1 MSMPKNREITYFLS
15 HPIQYFSPLFRALAK
30 VTDLEVYY
38 FSDASIKG
46 RKDAG
51 FGEAIIWDTPLLEG
65 YPSFFIRN
73 FGRRRN
79 PDNHFW
85 DVFNPGIVEVIR
97 KRKQSVVIV
106 NGWTYSSTLLA
117 IFSSRLLG
125 RKVWLRAEN
134 PMNQEMRKS
143 RGIRFVKRVF
153 LKHILFPYFI
163 DKCLYIGV
171 ESGKFFRY
179 YGVKEDRLIYTPY
192 AVDNAFFSAAWQ
204 EWKDR
209 TGELK
214 QKLGLPQNKKI
225 ILFVGKY
232 TPKKRPLDLLRAFRQ
247 LQPSDH
253 ILLMVGEGELR
264 PDMEKFAGMEGLNE
278 KVVFTGFVNQSQISL
293 YYSVADV
300 FVMCSGMGE
309 TWGLSVNEAMNFAKP
324 VIVSDTCGC
333 SADLVRHGG
342 NGFIFEEGNIG
353 QLAAYLQQ
361 TLADGSFTE
370 NAGRESGEI
379 IKEFSIQTI
388 VQNVSQAI

>member
-1 MSMPKNREITYFLS
+1 MPDNRKITYFLS
-15 HPIQYFSPLFRALAK
+15 HPIQYFSPLLRALAK

-51 FGEAIIWDTPLLEG
+51 FGEAITWDTPLLDG
-65 YPSFFIRN
+65 YASFFIPN
-73 FGRRRN
+73 FGRRGN

-85 DVFNPGIVEVIR
+85 DVFNPGLVEVIR
-97 KRKQSVVIV
+97 KRKRSVVIV

-134 PMNQEMRKS
+134 PMNQELRKS
-143 RGIRFVKRVF
+143 PRVLFLKRLF
-153 LKHILFPYFI
+153 LKHILFRHFI
-163 DKCLYIGV
+163 DKCLYIGT
-171 ESGKFFRY
+171 ESEKFFRY
-179 YGVKEDRLIYTPY
+179 YGVTEDRLIYTPY

>member
-1 MSMPKNREITYFLS
+1 MPDNRKITYFLS
-15 HPIQYFSPLFRALAK
+15 HPIQYFSPLLRALAK

-51 FGEAIIWDTPLLEG
+51 FGEAITWDTPLLDG
-65 YPSFFIRN
+65 YASFFIPN
-73 FGRRRN
+73 FGRRGN

-85 DVFNPGIVEVIR
+85 DVFNPGLVEVIR
-97 KRKQSVVIV
+97 KRKRSVVIV

-134 PMNQEMRKS
+134 PMNQELRKS
-143 RGIRFVKRVF
+143 PRVLFLKRLF
-153 LKHILFPYFI
+153 LKHILFRHFI
-163 DKCLYIGV
+163 DKCLYIGT
-171 ESGKFFRY
+171 ESEKFFRY
-179 YGVKEDRLIYTPY
+179 YGVTEDRLIYTPY

-232 TPKKRPLDLLRAFRQ
+232 TPKKRPMDLLRAFRR

-253 ILLMVGEGELR
+253 LLIMVGEGELR
-264 PDMEKFAGMEGLNE
+264 PEMEKFAGMEGLNE

>member
-1 MSMPKNREITYFLS
+1 MIKNGKITYILS

-38 FSDASIKG
+38 LSDATIKG

-51 FGEAIIWDTPLLEG
+51 FGKSITWDTPLLEG
-65 YPSFFIRN
+65 YPAFFIRN
-73 FGRRRN
+73 YGRSGN

-85 DVFNPGIVEVIR
+85 DVFNPGVAGVIR
-97 KRKQSVVIV
+97 KRKHSVVIV
-106 NGWTYSSTLLA
+106 NGWTYSSILLT
-117 IFSSRLLG
+117 IFSARLLG

-134 PMNQEMRKS
+134 PMNQELRKS
-143 RGIRFVKRVF
+143 GRVLFLKRLF
-153 LKHILFPYFI
+153 LKHFLFRYFI
-163 DKCLYIGV
+163 DKCLYIGT

-179 YGVKEDRLIYTPY
+179 YGVKENRLVYTPY
-192 AVDNAFFSAAWQ
+192 AVDNAFFSAAYDQ
-204 EWKDR
+204 WKNR

-214 QKLGLPQNKKI
+214 QKLGLPVDKKV

-232 TPKKRPLDLLRAFRQ
+232 TPKKRPLDLLKAFRQ

-253 ILLMVGEGELR
+253 VLLMVGEGELR
-264 PDMEKFAGMEGLNE
+264 SAMEEFAEIEGLKE
-278 KVVFTGFVNQSQISL
+278 KVVFTGFVNQSQVPL
-293 YYSVADV
+293 YYSAADV

-353 QLAAYLQQ
+353 QLAAYLRQ
-361 TLADGSFTE
+361 TLADGSFAE
-370 NAGRESGEI
+370 NAGLESAKI
-379 IKEFSIQTI
+379 IKEYSIEHI
-388 VQNVSQAI
+388 VQNISQAV